1 MSSTDKLARHVSQIR
16 KKLARAQV
24 EVQLLS
30 AELRRAEERFSRS
43 MAGNKVEAG
52 KRG

>member
-30 AELRRAEERFSRS
+30 AELRRATERHQLALDSSRIES
-43 MAGNKVEAG
+43 RKG
-52 KRG
+52 